1 MNTLR
6 GLGICAV
13 LAGIAYAVTRV
24 ATLDQLVLGITLA
37 IVAISLV
44 TYAASIRRRR
54 RDRRMAN
61 GRVRSRSAISG

>member
-6 GLGICAV
+6 GLGVCAV

-24 ATLDQLVLGITLA
+24 ATLDQLVLGITLT
-37 IVAISLV
+37 IVAVSLV

-54 RDRRMAN
+54 KDRRMAN
-61 GRVRSRSAISG
+61 GRARSRSAVSG